1 MSNILAVGVP
11 SLSILLS
18 TARRRL
24 QHHAQAPVWLLSVV
38 LIALVGIEAASQQ
51 LGTYRVVFRDKGPGV
66 FLPGSALYRAA
77 ERELDTRAIE
87 RRKKVLPPDS
97 LVTIEDAPLYEAYL
111 EDVARSGGRI
121 LLRLRWRN
129 YAVIEC
135 DGATADRLRQ
145 KPYIR
150 AVEPTSALLRPQEH
164 STWWLAQEQ
173 PGPYRYGE
181 SLEQL
186 AMVGLPSLHALGI
199 AGDGVL
205 VGLIDTGF
213 RWRVHEALRSRH
225 VVAERDFIQLDT
237 NTANEE
243 GDPANQDNHGTA
255 VFSVVAGWYPD
266 SLIGGAPC
274 ASFLLAKTENIA
286 SERHLEEDALA
297 AALEWLEARGA
308 DVVNISL
315 GYGVFDSTEAQY
327 NPSDFD
333 GRTTIASVAVEEA
346 VRRGMICVV
355 AAGNSGDAPQTIFA
369 PADAPSAIT
378 VGAVAN
384 AQLEIPRFT
393 SRGPTAD
400 GRLKPDIAALG
411 VNVRT
416 TTNASPLGFG
426 VGSGTSLATPIIT
439 SCVAALLE
447 AHPTLTPAQVRE
459 LLQSQASSASEPNTA
474 IGFGVPNVYRSA
486 LQWGIVCSPPII
498 IPQADSVLVGIA
510 ATSLT
515 PITSAELTIE
525 STGRTE
531 QIRLGSAGN
540 LHFVRI
546 PRQGNDSLR
555 LWFML
560 SDGQRTRRHPVTD
573 AFYVRTSDTLLPCGW
588 QRESINAIADSRM
601 QESAPLTQSGIA
613 LPLEQ
618 PYLPIPQRWVG
629 MRCAVFD
636 LQLRTRA
643 IVTVPLGAE
652 RVRLPIEQR
661 GTYLVRFEN
670 SDGGIVSHLVLVY

>member
-1 MSNILAVGVP
+1 M
-11 SLSILLS
+11 LLVMFGQ
-18 TARRRL
+18 R
-24 QHHAQAPVWLLSVV
+24 
-38 LIALVGIEAASQQ
+38 AASQQ
-51 LGTYRVVFRDKGPGV
+51 PGTYRVLFRDKGPGV
-66 FLPGSALYRAA
+66 FHPGSALYRAA
-77 ERELDTRAIE
+77 AQQLDARALE

-97 LVTIEDAPLYEAYL
+97 LVTIHDAPLYEPYL
-111 EDVARSGGRI
+111 EDITRSGGKV
-121 LLRLRWRN
+121 LLKLRWRN

-135 DGATADRLRQ
+135 DGATAEQLRQ

-164 STWWLAQEQ
+164 SSWWLAQEQ
-173 PGPYRYGE
+173 PGAYRYGE

-213 RWRVHEALRSRH
+213 RWRVHEALHSRN
-225 VVAERDFIQLDT
+225 VVAERDFIQQDT
-237 NTANEE
+237 NTANED
-243 GDPANQDNHGTA
+243 GDPANQDNHGTV

-286 SERHLEEDALA
+286 SERHIEEDALA
-297 AALEWLEARGA
+297 AALEWMEGRGA

-315 GYGVFDSTEAQY
+315 GYGTFDSTEAQY
-327 NPSDFD
+327 EPSAFN

-355 AAGNSGDAPQTIFA
+355 AAGNSGDAPQTIFS

-400 GRLKPDIAALG
+400 GRLKPDVAALG

-416 TTNASPLGFG
+416 TTNTSPLGFG
-426 VGSGTSLATPIIT
+426 FSSGTSLATPIIT
-439 SCVAALLE
+439 SCVAALLD
-447 AHPTLTPAQVRE
+447 AHPTLTPTQVRE
-459 LLQSQASSASEPNTA
+459 LLQSQASSANEPNTA

-486 LQWGIVCSPPII
+486 LQWDIVCSPPVIV
-498 IPQADSVLVGIA
+498 PQGDSVLLGVA
-510 ATSLT
+510 AASSN
-515 PITSAELTIE
+515 PMITAEL
-525 STGRTE
+525 SFVGTGQVEHLQLR
-531 QIRLGSAGN
+531 RAGD
-540 LHFVRI
+540 FYFTRI
-546 PRQGNDSLR
+546 ARRENDSLQ
-555 LWFML
+555 LWFLL
-560 SDGQRTRRHPVTD
+560 SDGNRTRRHPTAD
-573 AFYVRTSDTLLPCGW
+573 AFSIRTSDTLLPCGW
-588 QRESINAIADSRM
+588 KLEDINAVPDGAVLPSR
-601 QESAPLTQSGIA
+601 SAAHVGIA
-613 LPLEQ
+613 VPLEQ
-618 PYLPIPQRWVG
+618 PYLRLPQFWNAV
-629 MRCAVFD
+629 RCTVFD
-636 LQLRTRA
+636 LQLRNRA
-643 IVTVPLGAE
+643 TLTVPPGAE

-661 GTYLVRFEN
+661 GIYIVQFES
-670 SDGGIVSHLVLVY
+670 SDSTIVSHLVLVY